1 MSVTL
6 VLSVILAV
14 VILVNTL
21 RDIVAKAK
29 KPACE
34 NSEQDHKR

>member
-1 MSVTL
+1 MLITL

-21 RDIVAKAK
+21 RDIEVKAK

-34 NSEQDHKR
+34 NSEQNHKR